1 MDLVKLEDLT
11 YTRSF
16 TYSLKTRQLLFTSNI
31 TPINK
36 NLVRH
41 HASPDGQYLALVTG
55 ETKGEQ
61 ELQYVSP

>member
-11 YTRSF
+11 YTGSF

-36 NLVRH
+36 NLVRC
-41 HASPDGQYLALVTG
+41 HASPDGQYLA
-55 ETKGEQ
+55 
-61 ELQYVSP
+61 